1 MAPQATS
8 VRVILTGVRSTTHL
22 VYAASWLRT
31 LLGTGVPVEVVV
43 LDVGAG
49 FGHARVDE
57 VQVRHYL
64 PDDPAMTLT
73 TRVLPE
79 HWLVAP
85 GVERVLLSIGAPG
98 TRAWSRLVLA
108 GRGRRP
114 GVVVV
119 DEGLGSFGDVRAR
132 REAYRREGGRGPWP
146 AVRAAVVST
155 GHHVLTG
162 LHWSLYRRAE
172 QGWEVVPEVAEEFR
186 LRVDGSARV
195 PGAAVYLTQPWPDI
209 GVMSERAYLDHLSAV
224 RDACARAGLELLLR
238 PHPSESPS
246 RYQDF
251 ALTAGTGPA
260 ELDREVTQASVVVGS
275 NSTALL
281 NLAAVHGTR
290 AARVTAPALTPLEV
304 ALTERQR
311 TLLDTFL
318 PPPVS
323 VDGLPSA
330 LRIQWSD
337 GRA

>member
-1 MAPQATS
+1 MAPQTAS

-57 VQVRHYL
+57 GQVRHYL

-114 GVVVV
+114 RVVVV
-119 DEGLGSFGDVRAR
+119 DEGIGSFGDVRAR
-132 REAYRREGGRGPWP
+132 REAYRRQGGRGAWP

-162 LHWSLYRRAE
+162 LHWSLYRRSGLE
-172 QGWEVVPEVAEEFR
+172 WEVVPEVAEEFR
-186 LRVDGSARV
+186 LRLDGLAPA

-209 GVMSERAYLDHLSAV
+209 GVMSERAYLDHLTPSAT
-224 RDACARAGLELLLR
+224 RAPRAGL
-238 PHPSESPS
+238 
-246 RYQDF
+246 
-251 ALTAGTGPA
+251 A
-260 ELDREVTQASVVVGS
+260 
-275 NSTALL
+275 
-281 NLAAVHGTR
+281 LAA
-290 AARVTAPALTPLEV
+290 APAPE
-304 ALTERQR
+304 
-311 TLLDTFL
+311 
-318 PPPVS
+318 
-323 VDGLPSA
+323 
-330 LRIQWSD
+330 
-337 GRA
+337 